1 MVKIYAGFTT
11 DGEWNSLRSKG
22 YTRPLSIFEVRSS
35 ARNKCSHFSMKTMT
49 GMLTPKSIVQLHGG
63 YQMHYVFHLG
73 DASGAI
79 VAEIVNPAI
88 SSQLL
93 HEIYYW
99 KEEGCTMEDIMIRLR
114 KRVVPSGS
122 DMYQWNEGP

>member
-1 MVKIYAGFTT
+1 M
-11 DGEWNSLRSKG
+11 
-22 YTRPLSIFEVRSS
+22 
-35 ARNKCSHFSMKTMT
+35 
-49 GMLTPKSIVQLHGG
+49 
-63 YQMHYVFHLG
+63 
-73 DASGAI
+73 
-79 VAEIVNPAI
+79 AEIVNPAI